1 MVANVAV
8 GKIVL
13 ANSTVVLQI
22 QLYFYLTFLCIYIK
36 PQSSQSKTYIDEH
49 VSNMEMVAYIL
60 YIGHILNL
68 L

>member
-1 MVANVAV
+1 MANVAV

-22 QLYFYLTFLCIYIK
+22 QLYFYLAFLCIYIK
-36 PQSSQSKTYIDEH
+36 PQSTQSKTYIDEH
-49 VSNMEMVAYIL
+49 VSTMEMVAYIL